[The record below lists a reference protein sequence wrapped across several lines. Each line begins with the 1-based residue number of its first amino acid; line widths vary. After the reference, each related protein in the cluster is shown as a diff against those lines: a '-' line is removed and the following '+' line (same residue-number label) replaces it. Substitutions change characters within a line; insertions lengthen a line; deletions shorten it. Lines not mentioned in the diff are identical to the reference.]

1 MDNKTYKTSEERRN
15 YQKKYYKIR
24 IDKQKE
30 LESKLKI
37 SGGDILVQKMNE
49 NVDEII
55 DSDDDCKIE
64 PVNKQKISLHTTI
77 KPKVH
82 IEDIKPKINKEQI
95 VNFKLKKAIA
105 WISQNVQKDAEGYLE
120 DLGDQLGYNIE
131 TIDGLNET
139 LKVAQIYFER
149 TF

>member
-49 NVDEII
+49 NVD
-55 DSDDDCKIE
+55 CKIE
-64 PVNKQKISLHTTI
+64 PVKKQTLSSHTTI

>member
-1 MDNKTYKTSEERRN
+1 MDNITYKTSQERRE
-15 YQKKYYKIR
+15 YQKKYYKIKM
-24 IDKQKE
+24 DKQKE
-30 LESKLKI
+30 LETKLKI
-37 SGGDILVQKMNE
+37 SGGDILAKKMNE
-49 NVDEII
+49 NDDEII
-55 DSDDDCKIE
+55 DSDNDYKIE
-64 PVNKQKISLHTTI
+64 PVNKQNLSLHTI

-131 TIDGLNET
+131 TIEGLNET